1 MEAPTTMSPAVF
13 AAVLAAA
20 ALHAGWNAFLKVKL
34 EPFLAMTLITGA
46 GGVVGIPLLIA
57 FGFPRLEAWPWL
69 IASVVIHLGYYF
81 ALSEAYRRA
90 DMGQIYP
97 IARGGGPLLTAAISV
112 GILHEQIGFKAA
124 LGIALLGCG
133 IMLIALLGRRQQA
146 KFDPV
151 AIGFALLTAG
161 IICAYTLVDGI
172 GARVAGDPH
181 AYSAAL
187 FVIDG
192 APLPIVALWMR
203 GFSGLAPMREFLGR
217 GFLGGAMSLGAY
229 WIAIWAMTVAPIALV
244 AALRETSV
252 LWATLIAV
260 VFLREP
266 FVRARAVAAVLIV
279 IGVVLIRLQ

>member
-1 MEAPTTMSPAVF
+1 MDVPTTMSPAVF

-46 GGVVGIPLLIA
+46 GGVAGIPLLIA
-57 FGFPRLEAWPWL
+57 FGFPKLEAWPWL

-81 ALSEAYRRA
+81 ALTEAYRRA

-97 IARGGGPLLTAAISV
+97 IARGGAPLLTAAASIFV
-112 GILHEQIGFKAA
+112 LREPIGLMAG
-124 LGIALLGCG
+124 LGIAVLGSG
-133 IMLIALLGRRQQA
+133 IMLIAFLGRRAQS

-161 IICAYTLVDGI
+161 IVCAYTLVDGI
-172 GARVAGDPH
+172 GARIAGDPH

-192 APLPIVALWMR
+192 IPLVVVAIWLR

-217 GFLGGAMSLGAY
+217 GFLGGAMSLAAY
-229 WIAIWAMTVAPIALV
+229 WIAIWAMTVAPIAIV

-260 VFLREP
+260 VFLKEP
-266 FVRARAVAAVLIV
+266 FVGARAVAAVLIV
-279 IGVVLIRLQ
+279 LGVVLIRLQ

>member
-1 MEAPTTMSPAVF
+1 MELPTTMSPGVF

-46 GGVVGIPLLIA
+46 GGVAGVPLLIA

-69 IASVVIHLGYYF
+69 IGSVVIHLGYYF
-81 ALSEAYRRA
+81 TLTEAYRRA

-97 IARGGGPLLTAAISV
+97 IARGGAPLLTAAAAV
-112 GILHEQIGFKAA
+112 GLLHEPIGFKAA
-124 LGIALLGCG
+124 LGIAVLGCG
-133 IMLIALLGRRQQA
+133 IILIAFLGRRRQT

-161 IICAYTLVDGI
+161 IVCAYTLVDGI
-172 GARVAGDPH
+172 GARISGDPH

-192 APLPIVALWMR
+192 IPLVLVAIWMR
-203 GFSGLAPMREFLGR
+203 GFSGLAPMRQFLGR
-217 GFLGGAMSLGAY
+217 GILGGAMSLAAY

-260 VFLREP
+260 LFLKEP
-266 FVRARAVAAVLIV
+266 FIAARAAAAALIV
-279 IGVVLIRLQ
+279 AGVVLIRLQ

>member
-1 MEAPTTMSPAVF
+1 MDAPTTMSPGVF

-46 GGVVGIPLLIA
+46 GGLVGVPLLIA

-69 IASVVIHLGYYF
+69 MASVVIHLGYYF

-97 IARGGGPLLTAAISV
+97 IARGAAPLLTASATV
-112 GILHEQIGFKAA
+112 GLLHEPLSLQSAA
-124 LGIALLGCG
+124 GIAVLGCG
-133 IMLIALLGRRQQA
+133 IMLIALLGRRRHA
-146 KFDPV
+146 AFDPV

-161 IICAYTLVDGI
+161 IVCAYTLVDGI
-172 GARVAGDPH
+172 GARTAGDPH

-192 APLPIVALWMR
+192 IPLVLVALWLR
-203 GFSGLAPMREFLGR
+203 GFSGLKPMREFLGR
-217 GFLGGAMSLGAY
+217 GLLGGAMSLGAY

-252 LWATLIAV
+252 LWASLIAV
-260 VFLREP
+260 VFLKEP

-279 IGVVLIRLQ
+279 AGVMLIRLQ

>member
-1 MEAPTTMSPAVF
+1 MEVPSSMSPAVF

-69 IASVVIHLGYYF
+69 IASIVIHLGYYF
-81 ALSEAYRRA
+81 TLTEAYRRA

-97 IARGGGPLLTAAISV
+97 IARGGGPLLTAAVSV
-112 GILHEQIGFKAA
+112 GFLHEPIGFMAA
-124 LGIALLGCG
+124 LGIAVLGCG
-133 IMLIALLGRRQQA
+133 IILIAFLGQRRQT
-146 KFDPV
+146 KLDPA

-192 APLPIVALWMR
+192 IPLVLVAIWMR
-203 GFSGLAPMREFLGR
+203 GFSGLAPMRHFLGR
-217 GFLGGAMSLGAY
+217 GIVGGAMSLGAY

-260 VFLREP
+260 LFLKEP
-266 FVRARAVAAVLIV
+266 FIPARAVAAGLIFA
-279 IGVVLIRLQ
+279 GVVLIRLQ

>member
-1 MEAPTTMSPAVF
+1 METPTTMSPAVF

-46 GGVVGIPLLIA
+46 GGLVGVPLLIA

-69 IASVVIHLGYYF
+69 IGSVVIHLGYYF
-81 ALSEAYRRA
+81 ALTEAYRRA

-97 IARGGGPLLTAAISV
+97 IARGGAPLLTAAASV
-112 GILHEQIGFKAA
+112 GLLHEPIGFTAA
-124 LGIALLGCG
+124 LGIAVLGCG
-133 IMLIALLGRRQQA
+133 IMLIAILGRRQHA

-151 AIGFALLTAG
+151 ALGFALLTAG
-161 IICAYTLVDGI
+161 IVCAYTLVDGI
-172 GARVAGDPH
+172 GARVAGDAH

-192 APLPIVALWMR
+192 VPLVLVAIWMR
-203 GFSGLAPMREFLGR
+203 GFSGLAPMRQFLGR
-217 GFLGGAMSLGAY
+217 GLLGGAMSLGAY

-260 VFLREP
+260 LFLKEP
-266 FVRARAVAAVLIV
+266 FIPARAAAAALIV
-279 IGVVLIRLQ
+279 AGVALIRLQ